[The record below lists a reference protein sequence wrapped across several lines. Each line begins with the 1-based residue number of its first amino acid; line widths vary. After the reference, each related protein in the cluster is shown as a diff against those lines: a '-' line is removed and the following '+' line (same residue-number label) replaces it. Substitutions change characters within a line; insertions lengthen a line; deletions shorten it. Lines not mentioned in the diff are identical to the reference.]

1 MNSHCGSL
9 TENNRKILND
19 EIWKIFEQII
29 SPNIDLTSE
38 KSYYKKFN
46 NILQAINLLKDK
58 NLFFVKYNLYEGC
71 SICTIANK
79 KIKYLVPYMEI
90 KENDLKLNIKL
101 ENIVIRKLTIF

>member
-1 MNSHCGSL
+1 M
-9 TENNRKILND
+9 
-19 EIWKIFEQII
+19 
-29 SPNIDLTSE
+29 
-38 KSYYKKFN
+38 
-46 NILQAINLLKDK
+46 
-58 NLFFVKYNLYEGC
+58 FFVKYNLYEGC